1 VNKKQKINGF
11 ERFCGYTIS
20 LTTER
25 PMRTTNDRIAR
36 ALLPV
41 LTGAGCM
48 VTMLIAMNA
57 ITELSHSRPRIGDIV
72 AFTATQEE
80 PVEGDT
86 RMGARRPDQFG
97 CALDLNTLR
106 HSGGSLFV
114 EGELPRA
121 PGSFR
126 VHWGGE
132 RTSTDTGNCGAN
144 ADLILEAHEL
154 DILASVAGGYGVGPN
169 RTLVLVNEIVP

>member
-1 VNKKQKINGF
+1 
-11 ERFCGYTIS
+11 
-20 LTTER
+20 
-25 PMRTTNDRIAR
+25 MRTSDKVAR

-48 VTMLIAMNA
+48 VTVLIAMNA

-72 AFTATQEE
+72 AFTANPNQ
-80 PVEGDT
+80 PVDGGRILT
-86 RMGARRPDQFG
+86 AHRPEQFG

-106 HSGGSLFV
+106 HSGGSLLV
-114 EGELPRA
+114 EGERPWT
-121 PGSFR
+121 PGNFS

-132 RTSTDTGNCGAN
+132 RTSTDSGNCGAD

-154 DILASVAGGYGVGPN
+154 DILAAAAGGYGVG
-169 RTLVLVNEIVP
+169 RKQAVELVDEVP